1 MGIRTIIVDNDP
13 GLLEKLRDILREQP
27 GVELLGCFE
36 NPVRAL
42 EYAKENPVELVFSD
56 VVMPEISG
64 ITLAARLS
72 ELTAPPAVVLMSDI
86 PGLSM
91 KTWKIH
97 AIGFMA
103 KPYTRRD
110 VCHMLDEFERSLLPS
125 ARSAPQEV

>member
-1 MGIRTIIVDNDP
+1 MGIRTIIVDNDT
-13 GLLEKLRDILREQP
+13 GLLEKLRGILREQP
-27 GVELLGCFE
+27 KVELLGCFE
-36 NPVRAL
+36 HPVRAL
-42 EYAKENPVELVFSD
+42 EYAREHPVELVFSD

-72 ELTAPPAVVLMSDI
+72 ELADPPAVILMSDI

-97 AIGFMA
+97 AMGFMV

-110 VCHMLDEFERSLLPS
+110 VCHMLEEYERLK
-125 ARSAPQEV
+125 